1 MAKVYIALVGGQPTP
16 VYLGII
22 GTRPNRVELIV
33 SPESRNQVTIIR
45 QLLPPPLPIST
56 HELSPIDPVET
67 HRLANSLAEQYA
79 EDEVYVNVSSGTKSW
94 SHIFGYVFQ
103 AMPNAHVIYV
113 DQNNNIWDYKTDS
126 VLLVA
131 PFNLKDRFVLNNNPL
146 NHYTAFSDYTDEDRN
161 VLRVIREA
169 RAFDVAIFE
178 QLTNPQKKSDAN
190 KLTKSFGSFDA
201 ELGTSLVEWG
211 QAKANNPGFF
221 RLTIT
226 KKSGLSK
233 EFVAE
238 SRFAARMLF
247 HTGWFEFEVADM
259 LSHWGHAQE
268 ICMNVVFPAHNNA
281 PKNEVDVIVSTGV
294 KVLFV
299 ECKLQIV
306 SPTDI
311 NKFSNVVKLY
321 GGTGAKGIFIT
332 DQPISNMCVQ
342 KCEENNLLH
351 FSLHDKGRDAANRL
365 YAYLDKNIA
374 TINA

>member
-16 VYLGII
+16 VYLGIV

-33 SPESRNQVTIIR
+33 SPESRNQVTTIR
-45 QLLPPPLPIST
+45 QLLPPPLPIIT
-56 HELSPIDPVET
+56 HELSPIDPVAI
-67 HRLANSLAEQYA
+67 HKLADTLAEQYA
-79 EDEVYVNVSSGTKSW
+79 EDEVYVNISSGTKSW

-103 AMPNAHVIYV
+103 SMRNAHVVYV
-113 DQNNNIWDYKTDS
+113 DQNNTIWDYKTDS
-126 VLLVA
+126 VLTVA
-131 PFNLKDRFVLNNNPL
+131 PFNMKDRFVLNNNPL
-146 NHYTAFSDYTDEDRN
+146 NHYTAFDDYTDEDRN
-161 VLRVIREA
+161 ALKVIHSA

-201 ELGTSLVEWG
+201 GLETSWVEWE
-211 QAKANNPGFF
+211 QAKADIPGFF

-226 KKSGLSK
+226 KKSRQSK

-238 SRFAARMLF
+238 SRFAAHLLF
-247 HTGWFEFEVADM
+247 HTSWFEFEVADM
-259 LSHWGHAQE
+259 LSHWQYAQE
-268 ICMNVVFPAHNNA
+268 ICMNTVFRARNNA

-321 GGTGAKGIFIT
+321 GGTAAKGIFIT
-332 DQPISNMCVQ
+332 DQPISDVCIQ

-351 FSLHDKGRDAANRL
+351 FSLSDNGRDAANRL
-365 YAYLDKNIA
+365 FAYLDKNMG